1 MATINPS
8 TDGPISTARIV
19 TWSGAA
25 SADTLTAYAIPE
37 EYGAIGCVQVDGT
50 FGGATVALE
59 VSNDGTTWFVLNDLS
74 DTAISVTAN
83 GFSEFSTAAV
93 YIRPAISG
101 GTSDSINVRLAFR
114 GWRG

>member
-59 VSNDGTTWFVLNDLS
+59 VSNDGATWFALKDLL
-74 DTAISVTAN
+74 DAAISVTAD
-83 GFSEFSTAAV
+83 GFAEFSTAAV

>member
-1 MATINPS
+1 MATITPS

-19 TWSGAA
+19 NWLGAA
-25 SADTLTAYAIPE
+25 TADTITEYAIPE

-50 FGGATVALE
+50 FGGATVALQ
-59 VSNDGTTWFVLNDLS
+59 VSNDGTTWAALNDVS
-74 DTAISVTAN
+74 GNAISVTAA
-83 GFSEFSTAAV
+83 GFAEFSTAAV

>member
-8 TDGPISTARIV
+8 TDGPISTARVV

-25 SADTLTAYAIPE
+25 TGDTLTAYAIPE
-37 EYGAIGCVQVDGT
+37 EYGAIGSVQITGT
-50 FGGATVALE
+50 FGGATVAME
-59 VSNDGTTWFVLNDLS
+59 VSNDATTWFALNDLS
-74 DTAISVTAN
+74 NTAISVTAN
-83 GFSEFSTAAV
+83 GFSEFSTAAI

-101 GTSDSINVRLAFR
+101 GTSDSLTVRVAFR